1 MSGAPDNTPVI
12 VGAGQCVQ
20 REATNDAPVD
30 LAAEAAR
37 RALSACGSDDAV
49 AVIDTIALVKTFA
62 DSISIWATEAGT
74 SNNPPQSVAQRIGA
88 TPRDRIYSE
97 TGGNEPQS
105 LLVEFFAD
113 LAAGRREL
121 VLLAGAEAIRNQ
133 RSAKRNGIT
142 LDWTESYDEPM
153 EDRGFGKF
161 VANDQEVNNGMVMPV
176 YYYQLIEQARRLR
189 LGQDRP
195 AYLHDV
201 AAMLA
206 GFSEV
211 AANNSY
217 AQFPLPLAE
226 ADILGAEPITD
237 LYTKRMIAQDSVNQ
251 GAALLL
257 TTVSKARELGIP
269 DDRFVYL
276 NGCAQGME
284 VDLTLRPDPSRS
296 EMAARVV
303 DKALAMAGRSAAD
316 IDLFD
321 IYSCFPCAV
330 TAISDHLGLA
340 ADARLTLTGGL
351 PYFGGP
357 GNNYSTH
364 ALAEMWAALTSGR
377 GRTALVHANGG
388 VMSKH
393 AAGVYSLTP
402 SSVDWK
408 AAVAAIDTGLLAR
421 KEQESAPDQGTIIA
435 YSINYGAGEP
445 VQAIALCDTDD
456 GRRFVC
462 CSDPQDRDTVAA
474 ILAAEPAG
482 RRVAVRAHPE
492 QAHTLHFQFADPG

>member
-1 MSGAPDNTPVI
+1 MSRATDRTPVI
-12 VGAGQCVQ
+12 VGAGQYVQ
-20 REATNDAPVD
+20 RQATKDAPVD
-30 LAAEAAR
+30 LAAAAAR
-37 RALSACGSDDAV
+37 EALSACGSDAAVDA
-49 AVIDTIALVKTFA
+49 IDTIALVKTFA

-113 LAAGRREL
+113 LAAGRRDM
-121 VLLAGAEAIRNQ
+121 VLLAGAEAIRNE
-133 RSAKRNGIT
+133 RSARREGVT
-142 LDWTESYDEPM
+142 LDWTETHDEPM

-189 LGQDRP
+189 LGQDKP
-195 AYLHDV
+195 DYLHDV

-226 ADILGAEPITD
+226 DDILGAEPITD

-257 TTVSKARELGIP
+257 TTVVRARELGIA

-276 NGCAQGME
+276 NGSAQGME
-284 VDLTLRPDPSRS
+284 VDLSLRPDPSRS

-303 DKALAMAGRSAAD
+303 DAALAMAGKAAAD

-330 TAISDHLGLA
+330 TAISDHLGLVA
-340 ADARLTLTGGL
+340 NERLTLTGGW

-393 AAGVYSLTP
+393 AAGVYSREP
-402 SSVDWK
+402 GDVAWDASVT
-408 AAVAAIDTGLLAR
+408 AIDTALLAVR
-421 KEQESAPDQGTIIA
+421 EQEISPDQGTIIS
-435 YSINYGAGEP
+435 YSVNYAAGEP
-445 VQAIALCDTDD
+445 VQAIALCDTDE

-474 ILAAEPAG
+474 MLAAEPAG
-482 RRVAVRAHPE
+482 RRVAVRPHPE
-492 QAHTLHFQFADPG
+492 QAHTLHFQFADTG